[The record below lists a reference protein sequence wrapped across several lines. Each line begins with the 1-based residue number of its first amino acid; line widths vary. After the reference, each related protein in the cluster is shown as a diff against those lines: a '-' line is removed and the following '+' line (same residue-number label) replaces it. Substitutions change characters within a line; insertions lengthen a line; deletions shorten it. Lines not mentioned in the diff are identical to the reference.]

1 MLDGLFAPHSS
12 LRITTGVEP
21 DQAVAKGAA
30 LQAER
35 LREAGA
41 LAGPEMGDNVR
52 RAPALTKPIGLRMA
66 GAESLT
72 VLLDA
77 SAPLPNRRMAE
88 LIVGPA
94 KGGSHAL
101 LSLWEGESSVS
112 VTKPERNGK
121 APANGADDDDD
132 DEDEDEEVRSLVVK
146 PQRQLVDLA
155 VPVPA
160 DKKAR
165 VVVTL
170 SVDAAGHGTLV
181 AKSGSQTVKASFG
194 SA

>member
-1 MLDGLFAPHSS
+1 M
-12 LRITTGVEP
+12 
-21 DQAVAKGAA
+21 
-30 LQAER
+30 QAER

-41 LAGPEMGDNVR
+41 LANPEMGDNVR
-52 RAPALTKPIGLRMA
+52 RAPALTKPIGLRLP
-66 GAESLT
+66 GVDSLT

-77 SAPLPNRRMAE
+77 SAALPNRRQAE

-112 VTKPERNGK
+112 VSKPERNGK
-121 APANGADDDDD
+121 APANGADDDDED
-132 DEDEDEEVRSLVVK
+132 DEDEEVRSLVVK
-146 PQRQLVDLA
+146 PTRQIVDLA

-165 VVVTL
+165 VLVTL
-170 SVDAAGHGTLV
+170 SVDAAGHGILV
-181 AKSGSQTVKASFG
+181 AKSGSQEVKASFG
-194 SA
+194 A